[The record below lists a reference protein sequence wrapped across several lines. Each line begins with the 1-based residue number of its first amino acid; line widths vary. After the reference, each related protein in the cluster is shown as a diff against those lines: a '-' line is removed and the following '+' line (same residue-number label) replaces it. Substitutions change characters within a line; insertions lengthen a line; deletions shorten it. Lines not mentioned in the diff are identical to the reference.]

1 MEHLVKQLIDNQ
13 FQASLSTLAF
23 CVEKCPDSD
32 WNLPVA
38 RYPFSQVAFHTLFFA
53 DYYLGLDAESFRSQP
68 FHLANTELFADYEQL
83 EDREPT
89 SLYTRLQIRTYL
101 QFCHEKATAA
111 IAAETESSLS
121 APAKFAR
128 RNFTRAELYVYN
140 MRHIQH
146 HAAQL
151 ILRLRLNTDIDI
163 PWIGSGWR
171 EPA

>member
-1 MEHLVKQLIDNQ
+1 MELLVKQLIDNQ

-23 CVEKCPDSD
+23 SVEKCPDSD
-32 WNLPVA
+32 WNLQVA
-38 RYPFSQVAFHTLFFA
+38 KYPFCQVAFHTLFFA
-53 DYYLGLDAESFRSQP
+53 DYYLSPDAETFRTQS
-68 FHLANTELFADYEQL
+68 FHLANTELFAGYEQL

-89 SLYTRLQIRTYL
+89 SVYTRVQIRTYL
-101 QFCHEKATAA
+101 KFCREKAKTA
-111 IAAETESSLS
+111 IAAETEASLS
-121 APAKFAR
+121 APARFAR

-151 ILRLRLNTDIDI
+151 VLRLRLNTDIDI

-171 EPA
+171 EPV